1 MIRDDFGVEN
11 LLFRNN
17 MDVEELIKKIQA
29 VAIEMEDEIIVKTII
44 PYCGTITEYEISK
57 DILKRALFEF
67 FKNHPE
73 EQQKRKDNIL
83 NQ

>member
-11 LLFRNN
+11 LLLRNN
-17 MDVEELIKKIQA
+17 MDMEELIAKIKA
-29 VAIEMEDEIIVKTII
+29 IAIEMEDEIIVKTIL

-67 FKNHPE
+67 FANHPE
-73 EQQKRKDNIL
+73 EQQKREDNVL

>member
-11 LLFRNN
+11 ILLRNN
-17 MDVEELIKKIQA
+17 MDMEELIQKIQA

-44 PYCGTITEYEISK
+44 PYCRTITEYEISK

-67 FKNHPE
+67 FTNHPE
-73 EQQKRKDNIL
+73 EQQKHKDNVL

>member
-11 LLFRNN
+11 LLLRNN
-17 MDVEELIKKIQA
+17 MDMEELIKKIQA
-29 VAIEMEDEIIVKTII
+29 IAIEMEDEIIVKTIL
-44 PYCGTITEYEISK
+44 PYCETITEYEISK

-67 FKNHPE
+67 FANHPE
-73 EQQKRKDNIL
+73 EQQKRKDNVL